1 MADIPVS
8 KGDKMLYGKRYG
20 CHDKATEI
28 YMMLKSGN
36 MDDIFQ
42 NGLHEFLASFTTANN
57 SLSHEIARTYN
68 FP

>member
-1 MADIPVS
+1 
-8 KGDKMLYGKRYG
+8 
-20 CHDKATEI
+20 
-28 YMMLKSGN
+28 MMLKSGN